1 LLPVAKA
8 IEYAEKHDY
17 PAVFAYC
24 GSAVVARKMI
34 RELANGYQF
43 EYPLEVKR
51 LGPGRERVRA
61 AFSQE
66 QGFVVE
72 KRGDRWVVAS
82 FSPG

>member
-1 LLPVAKA
+1 MAKA

-17 PAVFAYC
+17 PAVLSYC
-24 GSAVVARKMI
+24 GPAAVVRKMI

-43 EYPLEVKR
+43 EDDLEVKV

-61 AFSQE
+61 AYSKE

-82 FSPG
+82 FSPE